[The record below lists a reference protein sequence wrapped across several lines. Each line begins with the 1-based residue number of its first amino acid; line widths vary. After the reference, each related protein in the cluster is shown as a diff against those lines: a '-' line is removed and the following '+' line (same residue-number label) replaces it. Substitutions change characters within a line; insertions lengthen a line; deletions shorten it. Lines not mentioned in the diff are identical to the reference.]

1 MRLFTGYHDTS
12 GPIIQKLDENLDE
25 DVEVRDLTMYDSS
38 GYCNMVSL
46 SSADVLV
53 PPRIT
58 PSVKWEK
65 CRCRGGK
72 RAAYISCFDY
82 TCLL

>member
-12 GPIIQKLDENLDE
+12 GPIIEDLEEDLDN

-46 SSADVLV
+46 SSADIPVESDGHL
-53 PPRIT
+53 R
-58 PSVKWEK
+58 
-65 CRCRGGK
+65 
-72 RAAYISCFDY
+72 D
-82 TCLL
+82 